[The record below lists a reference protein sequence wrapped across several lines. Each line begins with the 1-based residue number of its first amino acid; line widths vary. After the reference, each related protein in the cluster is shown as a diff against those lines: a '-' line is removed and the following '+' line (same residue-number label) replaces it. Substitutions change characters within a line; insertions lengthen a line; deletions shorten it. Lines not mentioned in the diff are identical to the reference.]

1 MTATSATGSR
11 KRRLIA
17 SAALVPGVLYLLLL
31 IPAAEVPPPV
41 ASDKT
46 PFVWNKDAYWQALE
60 ERFQQARTAGCAAL
74 APTINQELA
83 RTQQR
88 LDSLSAHSFPPG
100 HQLFSGLEHDIFEL
114 APQVAACPE
123 KLAVYER
130 LQVQVRTLVK
140 AQSQQWDIKSPATRD
155 RLYRLLYGSRAALE
169 EVMLQA
175 PPQALPALTRGAEE
189 PSQTPST
196 KILGVTI
203 HSGDILVS
211 RGGAPTSALI
221 ARGNDYPGNFS
232 HIALVHVDEKT
243 RRASIIEAHIERG
256 VTVATL
262 EEYLSDKKLRVMV
275 LRLRADLP
283 ALIANPHLPH
293 EAAGAALAQAQAQHI
308 PYDFEMD
315 YQDASKLFCSEVASA
330 AYRPFGIEL
339 WMGISHIS
347 SAGVSAWLAAF
358 GVKHF
363 QTQEPADLEYDPQL
377 HVVAEWR
384 DPETLYQ
391 DHVDNAVIDAMLEG
405 AEAGDRL
412 DYTWYLLPLARV
424 LKGYSLLCNALGK
437 VGPVPEG
444 MSAAAALRHRQ
455 FNQRH
460 RAIKARVLQQAE
472 EFVQTRGY
480 RPPYWE
486 LVALARAA
494 AAVQAAVRHSHEF
507 CECFAALPRT

>member
-1 MTATSATGSR
+1 MTSTIPSGRR
-11 KRRLIA
+11 KRRFVA
-17 SAALVPGVLYLLLL
+17 YPALALGALYLILLL
-31 IPAAEVPPPV
+31 PAAEAPPPV
-41 ASDKT
+41 RSDKT
-46 PFVWNKDAYWQALE
+46 PFVWNRDAYWQALE
-60 ERFQQARTAGCAAL
+60 ERFNKARTAGGAMLEARL
-74 APTINQELA
+74 TRELA

-88 LDSLSAHSFPPG
+88 LDSLTARSFAPEHP
-100 HQLFSGLEHDIFEL
+100 LLTRLERDIFEL

-123 KLAVYER
+123 KLAAYER
-130 LQVQVRTLVK
+130 LHCRVRALVK
-140 AQSQQWDIKSPATRD
+140 RQSQQWDIQSPATRD

-175 PPQALPALTRGAEE
+175 PPQAVPALTRGEEE

-243 RRASIIEAHIERG
+243 SLASIIEAHIERG
-256 VTVATL
+256 VAVATL
-262 EEYLSDKKLRVMV
+262 EEYLRDKKLRVMV

-283 ALIANPHLPH
+283 ALLTNPGLPH
-293 EAAGAALAQAQAQHI
+293 EAAGTALARAKTQHI

-315 YQDASKLFCSEVASA
+315 YEDPGKLFCSEVASR
-330 AYRPFGIEL
+330 AYRQCGIQL

-347 SAGVSAWLAAF
+347 SPGVGVWLAAF
-358 GVKHF
+358 GVRHF

-377 HVVAEWR
+377 RVVAEWR
-384 DPETLYQ
+384 DPETLYH
-391 DHVDNAVIDAMLEG
+391 DHIDNAVTDAMLEK

-412 DYTWYLLPLARV
+412 NYAWYLLPLARI
-424 LKGYSLLCNALGK
+424 LKGYSLLCNALGQI
-437 VGPVPEG
+437 GPVPEG

-460 RAIKARVLQQAE
+460 LALKARVLQQAE
-472 EFVQTRGY
+472 QFVQQHGY

-486 LVALARAA
+486 LVAMARAA
-494 AAVQAAVRHSHEF
+494 AVQTAMSPAQPFHANSGGM
-507 CECFAALPRT
+507 PRGG